1 MVSVAFKQN
10 LKKKYGIKFN
20 NEKLLEDAFTHSSY
34 ANEHPGRK
42 DYEKLEFLGDAV
54 LELAVSD
61 YLYRHFPRLNE
72 GELTRMR
79 SNIVRTEG
87 FSEFAIEC
95 GFPEEIDL
103 GKGEEKAGA
112 RKRKTLLEDVFEA
125 FNGALFLDQG
135 MPAVQHFLHLTVYPL
150 IAEGDFNASRDYKT
164 ELQERLQVNGPVK
177 IEYQVISEDESK
189 PSFKVQLLV
198 NGEKVSEGQ
207 GRNKKSAE
215 LQAAHAA
222 LDKNKLEKVILCHYN
237 N

>member
-95 GFPEEIDL
+95 GFPEEINL

-189 PSFKVQLLV
+189 LSFKVQLLV

-207 GRNKKSAE
+207 GRNKKAAE
-215 LQAAHAA
+215 QQAAQAA
-222 LDKNKLEKVILCHYN
+222 LDKNK
-237 N
+237 

>member
-95 GFPEEIDL
+95 GFPEEINL

-177 IEYQVISEDESK
+177 IEYQVISEDELK

-207 GRNKKSAE
+207 GRNKKAAE
-215 LQAAHAA
+215 QQAAQAA
-222 LDKNKLEKVILCHYN
+222 LDKNK
-237 N
+237 

>member
-95 GFPEEIDL
+95 GFPEEINL

-164 ELQERLQVNGPVK
+164 ELQECLQVHGPVK

-207 GRNKKSAE
+207 GRNKKAAE
-215 LQAAHAA
+215 QQAAQAA
-222 LDKNKLEKVILCHYN
+222 LDKNK
-237 N
+237 

>member
-34 ANEHPGRK
+34 ANEPPGRK

-95 GFPEEIDL
+95 GFPEEINL

-177 IEYQVISEDESK
+177 IEYRVIDENESK

-207 GRNKKSAE
+207 GRNKKAAE
-215 LQAAHAA
+215 QQAAQAA
-222 LDKNKLEKVILCHYN
+222 LDKNK
-237 N
+237 

>member
-10 LKKKYGIKFN
+10 LKKKYVIKFN

-95 GFPEEIDL
+95 GFPEEINL

-207 GRNKKSAE
+207 GRNKKAAE
-215 LQAAHAA
+215 QQAAQAA
-222 LDKNKLEKVILCHYN
+222 LDKNK
-237 N
+237 

>member
-189 PSFKVQLLV
+189 PAFKVQILV
-198 NGEKVSEGQ
+198 NGEMVSEGQ
-207 GRNKKSAE
+207 GRNKKAAE
-215 LQAAHAA
+215 QQAAQAA
-222 LDKNKLEKVILCHYN
+222 LDKNK
-237 N
+237 

>member
-1 MVSVAFKQN
+1 MISVVFKQN

-95 GFPEEIDL
+95 GFPEEINL

-207 GRNKKSAE
+207 GRNKKAAE
-215 LQAAHAA
+215 QQAAQAA
-222 LDKNKLEKVILCHYN
+222 LDKNK
-237 N
+237 

>member
-10 LKKKYGIKFN
+10 LKEKYGIKFN

-95 GFPEEIDL
+95 GLPEEINL

-177 IEYQVISEDESK
+177 IEYQVIAEDESK

-207 GRNKKSAE
+207 GRNKKAAE
-215 LQAAHAA
+215 QQAAQAAQAA
-222 LDKNKLEKVILCHYN
+222 LDKSK
-237 N
+237 

>member
-1 MVSVAFKQN
+1 MISVAFKQN

-95 GFPEEIDL
+95 GFPEEINL

-207 GRNKKSAE
+207 GRNKKAAE
-215 LQAAHAA
+215 QQAAQAA
-222 LDKNKLEKVILCHYN
+222 LDKNK
-237 N
+237 

>member
-1 MVSVAFKQN
+1 MISVAFKQN

-95 GFPEEIDL
+95 GFPEEINL

-164 ELQERLQVNGPVK
+164 ELQERLQANGPVK

-207 GRNKKSAE
+207 GRNKKAAE
-215 LQAAHAA
+215 QQAAQAA
-222 LDKNKLEKVILCHYN
+222 LDKNK
-237 N
+237 

>member
-95 GFPEEIDL
+95 GFPEEINL

-189 PSFKVQLLV
+189 PFFKVQLLV

-207 GRNKKSAE
+207 GRNKKAAE
-215 LQAAHAA
+215 QQAAQAA
-222 LDKNKLEKVILCHYN
+222 LDKNK
-237 N
+237 

>member
-1 MVSVAFKQN
+1 MVSVVFKQN

-20 NEKLLEDAFTHSSY
+20 NEKLLENAFTHSSY

-87 FSEFAIEC
+87 FSEFAIES

-207 GRNKKSAE
+207 GRNKKAAE
-215 LQAAHAA
+215 QQAAQAA
-222 LDKNKLEKVILCHYN
+222 LDKNK
-237 N
+237 

>member
-1 MVSVAFKQN
+1 MISVAFKQN

-87 FSEFAIEC
+87 FSEFAVEC
-95 GFPEEIDL
+95 GFPEEINL

-207 GRNKKSAE
+207 GRNKKAAE
-215 LQAAHAA
+215 QQAAQAA
-222 LDKNKLEKVILCHYN
+222 LDKNK
-237 N
+237 

>member
-1 MVSVAFKQN
+1 MISVAFKQN

-95 GFPEEIDL
+95 GFPEEINL

-177 IEYQVISEDESK
+177 IKY
-189 PSFKVQLLV
+189 
-198 NGEKVSEGQ
+198 
-207 GRNKKSAE
+207 
-215 LQAAHAA
+215 
-222 LDKNKLEKVILCHYN
+222 
-237 N
+237 

>member
-61 YLYRHFPRLNE
+61 YLYRHFSRLNE

-95 GFPEEIDL
+95 GFPEEINL

-207 GRNKKSAE
+207 GRNKKAAE
-215 LQAAHAA
+215 QQAAQAA
-222 LDKNKLEKVILCHYN
+222 LDKNK
-237 N
+237 

>member
-95 GFPEEIDL
+95 GFPEEINL
-103 GKGEEKAGA
+103 GKGEEIAGA
-112 RKRKTLLEDVFEA
+112 RKRKSLLEDVFEA

-207 GRNKKSAE
+207 GRNKKAAE
-215 LQAAHAA
+215 QQAAQAA
-222 LDKNKLEKVILCHYN
+222 LDKNK
-237 N
+237 

>member
-95 GFPEEIDL
+95 GFPEEINL

-164 ELQERLQVNGPVK
+164 ELQERLQVKGPVK

-207 GRNKKSAE
+207 GRNKKAAE
-215 LQAAHAA
+215 QQAAQAA
-222 LDKNKLEKVILCHYN
+222 LDKNK
-237 N
+237 

>member
-95 GFPEEIDL
+95 GFPEEINL

-177 IEYQVISEDESK
+177 IEYQVISEYESK

-207 GRNKKSAE
+207 GRNKKAAE
-215 LQAAHAA
+215 QQAAQAA
-222 LDKNKLEKVILCHYN
+222 LDKNK
-237 N
+237 

>member
-1 MVSVAFKQN
+1 MVSSAFKKN
-10 LKKKYGIKFN
+10 LKEKYGIEFN

-61 YLYRHFPRLNE
+61 YLYRHFPKLNE

-95 GFPEEIDL
+95 GFPAEINL

-177 IEYQVISEDESK
+177 IEYQVIAEDESK
-189 PSFKVQLLV
+189 PAFKVQLLV

-207 GRNKKSAE
+207 GRNKKAAE
-215 LQAAHAA
+215 QKAAQAALA
-222 LDKNKLEKVILCHYN
+222 KNK
-237 N
+237 

>member
-103 GKGEEKAGA
+103 GKGEEKAVA

-207 GRNKKSAE
+207 GRNKKAAE
-215 LQAAHAA
+215 QQAAQAA
-222 LDKNKLEKVILCHYN
+222 LDKNK
-237 N
+237 

>member
-95 GFPEEIDL
+95 GFPEEINL

-150 IAEGDFNASRDYKT
+150 IVEGDFNASRDYKT

-207 GRNKKSAE
+207 GRNKKAAE
-215 LQAAHAA
+215 QQAAQAA
-222 LDKNKLEKVILCHYN
+222 LDKNK
-237 N
+237 

>member
-20 NEKLLEDAFTHSSY
+20 NEKLLENAFTHSSY

-42 DYEKLEFLGDAV
+42 DYEKLEILGDAV
-54 LELAVSD
+54 LELEVSD

-207 GRNKKSAE
+207 GRNKKAAE
-215 LQAAHAA
+215 QQAAQAA
-222 LDKNKLEKVILCHYN
+222 LDKHK
-237 N
+237 

>member
-95 GFPEEIDL
+95 GFPEEINL

-177 IEYQVISEDESK
+177 IEYQVIDEDESK

-207 GRNKKSAE
+207 GRNKKAAE
-215 LQAAHAA
+215 QQAAQAA
-222 LDKNKLEKVILCHYN
+222 LAKNK
-237 N
+237 

>member
-34 ANEHPGRK
+34 ANEYPGRK

-95 GFPEEIDL
+95 GFPEEINL

-207 GRNKKSAE
+207 GRNKKAAE
-215 LQAAHAA
+215 QQAAQAA
-222 LDKNKLEKVILCHYN
+222 LDKNK
-237 N
+237 

>member
-189 PSFKVQLLV
+189 QSFKVQLLV
-198 NGEKVSEGQ
+198 KGEKVSEGQ
-207 GRNKKSAE
+207 GRNKKAAAQ
-215 LQAAHAA
+215 QAAQAA
-222 LDKNKLEKVILCHYN
+222 LDKNK
-237 N
+237 

>member
-10 LKKKYGIKFN
+10 LKEKYGIKFN

-61 YLYRHFPRLNE
+61 YLYRHFPKLNE

-95 GFPEEIDL
+95 GFPAEINL

-207 GRNKKSAE
+207 GRNKKAAE
-215 LQAAHAA
+215 QQAAQAA
-222 LDKNKLEKVILCHYN
+222 LDKNK
-237 N
+237 

>member
-95 GFPEEIDL
+95 GFPEEINL

-112 RKRKTLLEDVFEA
+112 RKRK
-125 FNGALFLDQG
+125 
-135 MPAVQHFLHLTVYPL
+135 
-150 IAEGDFNASRDYKT
+150 S
-164 ELQERLQVNGPVK
+164 
-177 IEYQVISEDESK
+177 
-189 PSFKVQLLV
+189 
-198 NGEKVSEGQ
+198 
-207 GRNKKSAE
+207 
-215 LQAAHAA
+215 
-222 LDKNKLEKVILCHYN
+222 IL
-237 N
+237 

>member
-10 LKKKYGIKFN
+10 LKEKYGIKFN

-61 YLYRHFPRLNE
+61 YLYRHFPKLNE

-95 GFPEEIDL
+95 GFPAEINL

-177 IEYQVISEDESK
+177 IEYQVIDEDESK

-207 GRNKKSAE
+207 GRNKKAAE
-215 LQAAHAA
+215 QQAAQAA
-222 LDKNKLEKVILCHYN
+222 LTKNK
-237 N
+237 

>member
-95 GFPEEIDL
+95 GFPEEINL

-177 IEYQVISEDESK
+177 IEYQVIDEDESK

-207 GRNKKSAE
+207 GRNKKAAE
-215 LQAAHAA
+215 QQAAQVA
-222 LDKNKLEKVILCHYN
+222 LDKNK
-237 N
+237 

>member
-95 GFPEEIDL
+95 GFPEEINL
-103 GKGEEKAGA
+103 GKGEEKACA

-177 IEYQVISEDESK
+177 IEYRVIDENESK

-198 NGEKVSEGQ
+198 NGKKVSEGQ
-207 GRNKKSAE
+207 GRNKKAAE
-215 LQAAHAA
+215 QQAAQAA
-222 LDKNKLEKVILCHYN
+222 LDKNK
-237 N
+237 